1 MTTLSVPSED
11 SKTAQVT
18 DADLIR
24 GVKEGRR
31 ECFDQLVLRHQRRV
45 YAITRQM
52 TSHHQDADDLA
63 QEAFLAAY
71 RAMERFDERQSFSAY
86 LCRIAIN
93 LSINHLRRRKRWL
106 KIWTK
111 SREEAGDRTMGGKAV
126 SPQKQL
132 EQKELL
138 SRLEKAMDA
147 LPAHQKAVLVL
158 KVHQEMS
165 YQDIAQTL
173 KISLGTVMSRLHRAR
188 RHLRSQLEDLL

>member
-1 MTTLSVPSED
+1 
-11 SKTAQVT
+11 
-18 DADLIR
+18 
-24 GVKEGRR
+24 
-31 ECFDQLVLRHQRRV
+31 
-45 YAITRQM
+45 M

-86 LCRIAIN
+86 LARIAVN

-106 KIWTK
+106 KIWTE
-111 SREEAGDRTMGGKAV
+111 SRDEAGDRTMGGKAL

-138 SRLEKAMDA
+138 SRLEKAMEA
-147 LPAHQKAVLVL
+147 LPPHQKAVLVL
-158 KVHQEMS
+158 KVYQEMS
-165 YQDIAQTL
+165 YEDIARTL

-188 RHLRSQLEDLL
+188 RRLRSQLEDLL